1 MLKNIQK
8 YIKHVLNYTVCAVIK
23 FYAHQIIIHSGE
35 TTFNSWFLV
44 LENKKFKPRL
54 KDFVPVD
61 HPKPQKHLS
70 QVVASGWARADWPA
84 SGAATGSHRS
94 PGRLRSGVQSGRART
109 AHDNVALAWP
119 GTTAGHKVR
128 QQRPISWTS
137 FLSLH
142 QCSSLFYL
150 FLIFVKLNAFEINM
164 WDEIVWYVLWDE
176 LTRAANCR
184 GSSQSRQGL
193 AALAFFRTF

>member
-1 MLKNIQK
+1 MHKKRSKTMLKNIQK

-70 QVVASGWARADWPA
+70 QVVASG
-84 SGAATGSHRS
+84 
-94 PGRLRSGVQSGRART
+94 
-109 AHDNVALAWP
+109 
-119 GTTAGHKVR
+119 
-128 QQRPISWTS
+128 
-137 FLSLH
+137 
-142 QCSSLFYL
+142 
-150 FLIFVKLNAFEINM
+150 
-164 WDEIVWYVLWDE
+164 
-176 LTRAANCR
+176 
-184 GSSQSRQGL
+184 
-193 AALAFFRTF
+193 